1 MLIHFLFDWA
11 IPDILYI
18 ILHVQHRYRISGWST
33 KDTYWC
39 CNPFQSIWNG
49 IRICQGQRW
58 RLRVLSNQED
68 TDTKPH
74 CASHNSDPSNQC
86 RKCMWRLGKCPGH
99 CMFDPYN
106 PLQRSLVVNN
116 NKISRSSHKNIH
128 IYFDFVSA
136 CVNQKVSD
144 EFSLCYVFHE
154 IWWTIASHNWE
165 SHIIRLSP
173 IQPIYGMM
181 CKLVTSPLFLYSL
194 LWCKT
199 LKILCNSVSFK
210 RICFKPKFPL
220 FSYLKVFWIRTSI
233 WKRFELRA
241 IFLAKVSGTFLI
253 WLVHLNKV

>member
-33 KDTYWC
+33 RDTYWC

-68 TDTKPH
+68 TDAKPH

-116 NKISRSSHKNIH
+116 NKISRSSHKKHTYLFFYI
-128 IYFDFVSA
+128 FWF
-136 CVNQKVSD
+136 C
-144 EFSLCYVFHE
+144 EC
-154 IWWTIASHNWE
+154 
-165 SHIIRLSP
+165 
-173 IQPIYGMM
+173 M
-181 CKLVTSPLFLYSL
+181 CKPKGFRWIEL
-194 LWCKT
+194 
-199 LKILCNSVSFK
+199 ILC
-210 RICFKPKFPL
+210 FPWVL
-220 FSYLKVFWIRTSI
+220 VDYCVPWYLMVIITESLTS
-233 WKRFELRA
+233 
-241 IFLAKVSGTFLI
+241 SD
-253 WLVHLNKV
+253 